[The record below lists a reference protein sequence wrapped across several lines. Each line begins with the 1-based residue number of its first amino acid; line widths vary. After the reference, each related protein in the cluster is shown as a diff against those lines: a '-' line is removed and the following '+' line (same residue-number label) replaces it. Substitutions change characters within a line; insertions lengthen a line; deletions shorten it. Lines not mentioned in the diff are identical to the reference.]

1 MEALL
6 VTFQG
11 QIDAIEDEITALMQ
25 QSHALAVSAQ
35 LLQTIPGVGVLTAAW
50 LLVATHNFT
59 SCDTP
64 EQLVAYAG
72 LAPFAY
78 QSGTSV
84 HRRGAIGHAGHAR
97 LRRALYLASLS
108 ATRYNPVI
116 KRFYDHLKDRGKSMK
131 VARCAAAR
139 KLIHLAWAVVIK
151 QTPFDPDHL
160 QHQAVQPQ
168 MA

>member
-1 MEALL
+1 MRQQVRNQLHALRHRPSVVPVVEQRMEALL

-11 QIDAIEDEITALMQ
+11 QIGAIEGEITALMQ
-25 QSHALAVSAQ
+25 QSHAWAISAQ
-35 LLQTIPGVGVLTAAW
+35 LLQSIPGVGTITAAW

-64 EQLVAYAG
+64 EQLAAYAG

-84 HRRGAIGHAGHAR
+84 HRRSAIGHAGHAR

-108 ATRYNPVI
+108 ATRYYPILKSFYERLNDQI
-116 KRFYDHLKDRGKSMK
+116 K
-131 VARCAAAR
+131 
-139 KLIHLAWAVVIK
+139 
-151 QTPFDPDHL
+151 
-160 QHQAVQPQ
+160 
-168 MA
+168 